1 MQRLSI
7 SLNLDELT
15 LKRLSALQARFALAC
30 QATYKVAAG
39 HNCFSRV
46 ALHHLA
52 YRPVREAFADLGAQ
66 LVSNTIYV
74 VSAAA
79 RGGVDKLK
87 PESFGATLPVVLD
100 RKTVSL
106 SKNQLSLFTLEGRLR
121 LNLKISVEVQEL
133 FESSELKEIHLQPNT
148 KGFALVFF
156 VKSVQ
161 PEMTF

>member
-7 SLNLDELT
+7 ALNLDESSF
-15 LKRLSALQARFALAC
+15 KRLSALQARFALAC
-30 QATYKVAAG
+30 QATYKVATG
-39 HNCFSRV
+39 YNCFSRV

-52 YRPVREAFADLGAQ
+52 YRPVREAFKDLGAQ
-66 LVSNTIYV
+66 LVSNTIYL

-79 RGGVDKLK
+79 RGGADKLK
-87 PESFGATLPVVLD
+87 PELFGSTLPVVLD

-121 LNLKISVEVQEL
+121 LNLKISLEVQEL
-133 FESSELKEIHLQPNT
+133 FESGELKEIHLQPNA

-161 PEMTF
+161 TEVLF